1 MYHPAAALHQ
11 GSLKATLFRDME
23 GVPMALLEARKT
35 RAERLNQAPP
45 SEPAATALG
54 AAAHATTTQPIAQ
67 RPAEPAPAI
76 PGGPDGH
83 TAESDP
89 TDQLGLF

>member
-1 MYHPAAALHQ
+1 LHQ

-23 GVPMALLEARKT
+23 GVPAALIEARNL
-35 RAERLNQAPP
+35 RAAV
-45 SEPAATALG
+45 PAQPDPEAAVATLAVTSGAG
-54 AAAHATTTQPIAQ
+54 AAVRT
-67 RPAEPAPAI
+67 E
-76 PGGPDGH
+76 DVDM